1 MYVIANGGIK
11 EYGTNTI
18 ESIMLAKNASFTDGV
33 LIDVRLTLDNKLV
46 TVSNDDLTKT
56 TLSKGMVSKTKY
68 HDLNKVKLL
77 NKNYKTYIPLL
88 KEILD
93 KYQSNK
99 IIILNL
105 HDAMDKNEVLV
116 NEVIK
121 LINNYPD
128 YNFYLETSS
137 KEVLQELIVE
147 NICMI
152 NKNYRIGPKFT
163 TNAYWCNNKALFC
176 DISCDEASDSI
187 NFYNQVLVHNVN
199 KKRDLVNF
207 MKYLD
212 KDKINDLI
220 IISTNPKE
228 IKRCLKNDFL
238 FDIKL

>member
-1 MYVIANGGIK
+1 VYVIANGGLK

-33 LIDVRLTLDNKLV
+33 LIDVRLTFDNKLV
-46 TVSNDDLTKT
+46 SCKYDDLSKT
-56 TLSKGMVSKTKY
+56 TLSKGLVSKMKY
-68 HDLNKVKLL
+68 CDLKKVKLL
-77 NKNYKTYIPLL
+77 NKTYKNYIPLL

-105 HDAMDKNEVLV
+105 HDAIDKNEVLV

-121 LINNYPD
+121 LIDNYPD

-137 KEVLQELIVE
+137 KEVLQELIVK
-147 NICMI
+147 NICII
-152 NKNYRIGPKFT
+152 NKNYRIGLRFT
-163 TNAYWCNNKALFC
+163 TNAYWCNNKTLFC
-176 DISCDEASDSI
+176 DTLCNETNDSI
-187 NFYNQVLVHNVN
+187 NFYNQVLVHNLN
-199 KKRDLVNF
+199 KKHDLVSF

-220 IISTNPKE
+220 IISDNPKE
-228 IKRCLKNDFL
+228 IKKCLKNDFL
-238 FDIKL
+238 FDVKL

>member
-1 MYVIANGGIK
+1 MYVIANGGLK

-33 LIDVRLTLDNKLV
+33 LIDVRLTFDNKLV
-46 TVSNDDLTKT
+46 SCKYDDLSKT
-56 TLSKGMVSKTKY
+56 TLSKGLVSKMKY
-68 HDLNKVKLL
+68 CDLKKVKLL
-77 NKNYKTYIPLL
+77 NKTYKNYIPLL

-105 HDAMDKNEVLV
+105 HDAIDKNEVLV
-116 NEVIK
+116 NEVIC
-121 LINNYPD
+121 LIDNYPD

-137 KEVLQELIVE
+137 KELLQELIVE

-152 NKNYRIGPKFT
+152 NKHYRMGLRFT
-163 TNAYWCNNKALFC
+163 TNAYWCNNKTLFC
-176 DISCDEASDSI
+176 DTLCNETNDSI
-187 NFYNQVLVHNVN
+187 NFYNQVLVHNLN
-199 KKRDLVNF
+199 KKHDLVSF

-220 IISTNPKE
+220 IISDNPKE
-228 IKRCLKNDFL
+228 IKKCLKNDFL
-238 FDIKL
+238 FDVKL

>member
-18 ESIMLAKNASFTDGV
+18 ESIMLAKKAGFIDGV

-46 TVSNDDLTKT
+46 AIKYDDLTKT
-56 TLSKGMVSKTKY
+56 TLSKGLVSKMNY
-68 HDLNKVKLL
+68 HDLKKVKLL
-77 NKNYKTYIPLL
+77 NKTYKTYIPLL

-105 HDAMDKNEVLV
+105 HDAIDKNEVLV

-121 LINNYPD
+121 LIDNYPD

-137 KEVLQELIVE
+137 KELLQELIVE

-152 NKNYRIGPKFT
+152 NKAYRIGLRFT
-163 TNAYWCNNKALFC
+163 TNAYWCNNKTLFC
-176 DISCDEASDSI
+176 DTSCNETNDSI
-187 NFYNQVLVHNVN
+187 NFYNQVLVHDVN
-199 KKRDLVNF
+199 NRNDLVNF

-212 KDKINDLI
+212 KDKTNDLI
-220 IISTNPKE
+220 IVSDNPKE
-228 IKRCLKNDFL
+228 IKRCLENEF

>member
-18 ESIMLAKNASFTDGV
+18 ESIMLAKNASFIDGV
-33 LIDVRLTLDNKLV
+33 LIDVRLTIDNKLV
-46 TVSNDDLTKT
+46 AIKYDDLTKNT
-56 TLSKGMVSKTKY
+56 SSKGLVSKMNY
-68 HDLNKVKLL
+68 HDLKKVKLL
-77 NKNYKTYIPLL
+77 NKTYKSYIPLL

-105 HDAMDKNEVLV
+105 HDAIDKNEVLV
-116 NEVIK
+116 NKVIK
-121 LINNYPD
+121 LIDNYPD

-137 KEVLQELIVE
+137 KELLQELIVK
-147 NICMI
+147 NICII
-152 NKNYRIGPKFT
+152 NKNYRIGLRFT
-163 TNAYWCNNKALFC
+163 TNAYWCNNKTLFC
-176 DISCDEASDSI
+176 DTLYNDTNDSI

-199 KKRDLVNF
+199 KKHDLVNF
-207 MKYLD
+207 MKHLD

-220 IISTNPKE
+220 IISDYPKE

-238 FDIKL
+238 FDVKL